1 MMRAY
6 HIIVAG
12 GAITS
17 IFTNSDINDVD
28 MYFRSKRDLSDF
40 LCNEMDSNWVIAHT
54 DKAFLFKQNNIKI
67 QAIHFKYFE
76 TADDI
81 FDTFDFTVCMGAYD
95 FDKEEFV
102 LHKDFIKHNA
112 ARILRFNAGTA
123 FPIVSALRIQKY
135 EKKGYTISKSEYL
148 RIMLTIANCKISSY
162 EKLKSQMG
170 GMYGENYD
178 KFLAPI
184 DQDEFNIASIVE
196 RMKYISY
203 EKDYFV
209 LPQNTR
215 IKDWDAFVYETLQ
228 EKIKYFVY
236 GGVKYRLVHGE
247 LQSICDEPDDKY
259 VEVGI
264 EDVVKFPL
272 VRYKYVKR
280 MPDDTLLSYFDSSFV
295 WQIGENRARNSS
307 NGLYAVKASEVNR
320 CSYCDKPER
329 VLLELVVE
337 SIEDINRVQNLLDGT
352 CDFKR
357 VIVKRVVP
365 DDEVAEMQQRC
376 KEDEPFDF

>member
-6 HIIVAG
+6 HVIVAG

-67 QAIHFKYFE
+67 QAIHFKCFK

-112 ARILRFNAGTA
+112 ARMLRFNAGTA

-178 KFLAPI
+178 KLLVPI
-184 DQDEFNIASIVE
+184 EQEEFNIASIVE

-209 LPQNTR
+209 LPQNTE
-215 IKDWDAFVYETLQ
+215 IKDWDAFVYEILQ
-228 EKIKYFVY
+228 EKIKYFVHD
-236 GGVKYRLVHGE
+236 GIKYRLVHGE
-247 LQSICDEPDDKY
+247 LQSIYDEPDDKY

-280 MPDDTLLSYFDSSFV
+280 MPDDSLHSYFDSSFV
-295 WQIGENRARNSS
+295 WQVGENKARNSS
-307 NGLYAVKASEVNR
+307 SGLYAVKASEVNR
-320 CSYCDKPER
+320 CSYCDGPGH

-337 SIEDINRVQNLLDGT
+337 SIDDVNRVQNLLDGT

-365 DDEVAEMQQRC
+365 DDEVAEMRQRC
-376 KEDEPFDF
+376 KEDKPFDF